1 MIKLKWTIH
10 ELMKKVHGDNEID
23 KTIELRSYLTED
35 FNDVVDILPT
45 SVSGYIEYIKEE
57 DVFAF
62 YLHIKTTLK
71 MLCSITLKE
80 VLVPLDFH
88 SDIYFSETNEDDDIH
103 LLEGITIDLKPYIF
117 SEIITE
123 KPMRVISQNAYENYQ
138 EEIEELD
145 EEEIVENSPFA
156 KLKE

>member
-1 MIKLKWTIH
+1 LKWTIH
-10 ELMKKVHGDNEID
+10 ELMKKVHSNNEID
-23 KTIELRSYLTED
+23 DTFDLRSYLTED

-45 SVSGYIEYIKEE
+45 SVSGYFEYIKEE

-103 LLEGITIDLKPYIF
+103 LLDSITIDLKPFIF

-123 KPMRVISQNAYENYQ
+123 KPMKVISQNACENYE

-156 KLKE
+156 ELKE